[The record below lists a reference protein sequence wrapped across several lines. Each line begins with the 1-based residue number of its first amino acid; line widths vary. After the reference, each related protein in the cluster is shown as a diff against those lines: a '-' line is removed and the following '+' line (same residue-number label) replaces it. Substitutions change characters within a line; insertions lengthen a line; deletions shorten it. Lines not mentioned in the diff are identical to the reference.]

1 MSGEAMKTYL
11 NVPYAEKDAAKR
23 MGARFDMSCKR
34 WYVPDG
40 THWAPFKKWIF
51 GKPPP
56 SFEAR
61 KREAIRLHQEGRAAG
76 ANTR

>member
-1 MSGEAMKTYL
+1 MKTYL
-11 NVPYAEKDAAKR
+11 NVPFAEKDAAKR

-40 THWAPFKKWIF
+40 VPPKAFKKWTF
-51 GKPPP
+51 GRPPA

-61 KREAIRLHQEGRAAG
+61 KREALLRHQEGQAAG
-76 ANTR
+76 AE